1 MMSQKKNNGEQG
13 QGSAPEVKKS
23 KPRYWLMIPTLALII
38 GTPFYYLWRLNF
50 YDRSHQVPLVCTV
63 ESAEHESRSSSGV
76 RYSSSR
82 DDIVFSAEDCGGLY
96 LPVSEGEIESTLSR
110 VEPGKKYEFM
120 IGETSLKSWGQRK
133 VFSFSGPVE

>member
-1 MMSQKKNNGEQG
+1 MSQKNNKGE
-13 QGSAPEVKKS
+13 SAESGETPQKINYPVLS
-23 KPRYWLMIPTLALII
+23 LVLLMWALIL
-38 GTPFYYLWRLNF
+38 GTPLYYGWRLF
-50 YDRSHQVPLVCTV
+50 IYDRSHQVPLVCTV
-63 ESAEHESRSSSGV
+63 ESAEHKSSTSSGV

-82 DDIVFSAEDCGGLY
+82 DDIVFSTEDCGGLY
-96 LPVSEGEIESTLSR
+96 MPVSESEIESTLSR

>member
-1 MMSQKKNNGEQG
+1 MMSQKKNNGE
-13 QGSAPEVKKS
+13 SAESGETPQKINYPGLFLIILV
-23 KPRYWLMIPTLALII
+23 ITLII
-38 GTPFYYLWRLNF
+38 GTPFYYLWRWKI

-63 ESAEHESRSSSGV
+63 ESAEHKSKSSSGV

-82 DDIVFSAEDCGGLY
+82 DDIVFSTEDCGGLY
-96 LPVSEGEIESTLSR
+96 LTVSESEIESVLSR

-120 IGETSLKSWGQRK
+120 LGETGVDSWGQRE

>member
-1 MMSQKKNNGEQG
+1 MSQKNNKGAQGE
-13 QGSAPEVKKS
+13 GSVPEVKKS
-23 KPRYWLMIPTLALII
+23 KPRYWVLILFGIMIFGVPS
-38 GTPFYYLWRLNF
+38 YHVWRFNF

-63 ESAEHESRSSSGV
+63 ESAEHKSSTSSGV
-76 RYSSSR
+76 RYSSSE
-82 DDIVFSAEDCGGLY
+82 DDIVFSTVECEGLY
-96 LPVSEGEIESTLSR
+96 MPVSESEIESVLSR